1 VNETEGATCLMRAS
15 NPVKAFM
22 NFRENVIKSRIC
34 SLVAIVM
41 PGIRPDLKKKN
52 AHCQKIDEALS
63 STSKECQLIT
73 DILKRMSERQALLTE
88 DLSKRII
95 RPEILLNI
103 QKELRKEWK
112 PQTSYSASPS
122 PQDEIIRITLDTFK
136 RINFYDDT
144 FEEDDLR
151 FTLRIGWKLAEY
163 HLGLT
168 QQMEA
173 DEQYLAIKEELIE
186 QMASISNE
194 DINNLLGAYLNFSF
208 AMNSGYILSSY
219 LITNPKLKG
228 KLQENFSPG
237 RIKEVRDK
245 GLNSLLS
252 YNQTLMEEVLKS
264 NV

>member
-1 VNETEGATCLMRAS
+1 MKVI
-15 NPVKAFM
+15 NPVKDLR
-22 NFRENVIKSRIC
+22 NLWESVIKPRIYPFMAT
-34 SLVAIVM
+34 LR
-41 PGIRPDLKKKN
+41 PGIRQDSKN
-52 AHCQKIDEALS
+52 KNTLDQKVDQALLS
-63 STSKECQLIT
+63 STSKESLLIT

-103 QKELRKEWK
+103 QKELRKDWNAK
-112 PQTSYSASPS
+112 TIHSASAS
-122 PQDEIIRITLDTFK
+122 PQDEITRITLDTFK
-136 RINFYDDT
+136 KVNFYDDT

-168 QQMEA
+168 QRMEV
-173 DEQYLAIKEELIE
+173 DEQYLAIKEELIK

-194 DINNLLGAYLNFSF
+194 NINNLLAAYLNFSF

-219 LITNPKLKG
+219 LTANPKMKG
-228 KLQENFSPG
+228 KLDEHFSPG

-245 GLNSLLS
+245 GLSSLLS
-252 YNQTLMEEVLKS
+252 YSQMVMEEVLKS
-264 NV
+264 GI